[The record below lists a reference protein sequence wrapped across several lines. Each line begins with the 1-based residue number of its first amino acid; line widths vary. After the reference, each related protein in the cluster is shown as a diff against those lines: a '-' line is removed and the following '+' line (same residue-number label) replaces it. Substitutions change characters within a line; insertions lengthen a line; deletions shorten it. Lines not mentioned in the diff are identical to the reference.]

1 MGKGSIAA
9 YSKCSMKGRDMK
21 KTCFVIMPIGDQ
33 TYEKNTI
40 TEIEL
45 KKRYD
50 DLIKEALL
58 RADNRLQITRADEI
72 SKPGSITTDILS
84 RIMHSDIVVADV
96 TYPNPNVFYELGL
109 RHACRPGTLII
120 REKTGPKSPFDISHL
135 RHIPYENT
143 PTGLKNLGDEISKF
157 LIHLDTNPGEPDNHL
172 LELAKL
178 TGYEFMTFGK
188 NENRVDE
195 AKMDLLV
202 SMLGSPELM
211 KMAVRKSQGEDIEP
225 ADIIHAMTQN
235 PDASATML
243 KALVRSGAISLN
255 DMKLKSDPKPPR

>member
-1 MGKGSIAA
+1 MQ
-9 YSKCSMKGRDMK
+9 

-33 TYEKNTI
+33 LYENKTI
-40 TEIEL
+40 SEIEL

-120 REKTGPKSPFDISHL
+120 REKTGPNSPFDISHL
-135 RHIPYENT
+135 RHIQYENT
-143 PTGLKNLGDEISKF
+143 PTGLKNLGNEIKRF
-157 LIHLDTNPGEPDNHL
+157 LTHLEANKNEPDNHL

-188 NENRVDE
+188 EENRVDE
-195 AKMDLLV
+195 AKMDLLL

-211 KMAVRKSQGEDIEP
+211 KIAVRKSQGEDIEP
-225 ADIIHAMTQN
+225 MDILQAMTQN

-243 KALVRSGAISLN
+243 KALVKSGAVSL
-255 DMKLKSDPKPPR
+255 DDIKLKSGSKS